1 MDWAK
6 AADFL
11 DQLAARKQDHLLDSG
26 QRASVAELSK
36 RIRSGCRAALLAD
49 EVGMGKTRIAVALI
63 AAVRHANGR
72 SAIVLPAGLGV
83 QWQKELKLFQPDDQT
98 LLPLRSYDGF
108 VAGFL
113 TEDDAEGTEKYK
125 SKHKDWLKDRRQQ
138 RELPKKGWAA
148 EKVLMISH
156 TFAAMR
162 FPNRGDGPAGGWRRE
177 LLPNVVRLLAGR
189 RRNFMRDS
197 FDRTEVSYVH
207 ASRRAARSIADTI
220 IEHNLQSDP
229 GLIDDLAGDH
239 KWLGADEY
247 KHKILRLIGYGLGQF
262 DLIVVDEAHK
272 ARGADSSLS
281 RILGPVSWEAKDPF
295 RLGMT
300 ATPVELD
307 SGQWIDT
314 LGRISGRDDDED
326 VTLLA
331 ELAEWIS
338 GYIDIVKR
346 IQIEELDNQLTLGFE
361 RTASQFQD
369 ALRPYVLRRDKRH
382 DPQVRAFQEDHGDYR
397 IVQDLKV
404 FPGTVGFTRNWL
416 RRFCAAEALSLLPQ
430 EDPRVK
436 RARLSVAQ
444 GYGLGFMPDSD
455 LEEQLPLEGEYEG
468 PQSFWL
474 NAFGGQPADIY
485 THPAIMAAVQQIE
498 AYSAQNEKVLV
509 FGRFIAPM
517 NALTRMLDA
526 REMLRRLRDGHHW
539 PAAKVRD
546 ESEPAVLAA
555 MKDPSLYVTAG
566 GIKAI
571 NQMLTERYKE
581 WSSARRTELAR
592 LHREIDALALQDD
605 IAALLVSFLRQVND
619 GEELQGDIGHLL
631 EALGERR
638 ERADAIWTGV
648 EILELFRGL
657 LTELSTDEEQE
668 DDDTLRSRLVTY
680 LQDYSGREG
689 SFARMMSG
697 ETPPQT
703 RRLLQSAF
711 NRASSWPMVLLAQSR
726 VGREGLNLHEACRTV
741 VILHAEWNPGVVEQ
755 QIGRVDRKGSCWL
768 KDLKIWHEHP
778 EGDPPRIRIHP
789 VVVSGTYDDYNWQ
802 VLKARWMELRAQL
815 HGEVLPRQNTQ
826 AAMLPE
832 IAALRNRII
841 AATPSF
847 APRDVGDE
855 CRNARTCE
863 TSIQPAFPSW
873 PRQFMTKTEDY
884 DI

>member
-1 MDWAK
+1 MDWVK

-11 DQLAARKQDHLLDSG
+11 DHLSSHQTDDLDAG
-26 QRASVAELSK
+26 QRASVAELAL
-36 RIRSGCRAALLAD
+36 RIRSGKRAALLAD

-63 AAVRHANGR
+63 TAVRHAGGR
-72 SAIVLPAGLGV
+72 AAIVLPAGLGV

-108 VAGFL
+108 IAGFL
-113 TEDDAEGTEKYK
+113 TEEDAEGTEKRK
-125 SKHKDWLKDRRQQ
+125 RKHADWLKDRRQQ
-138 RELPKKGWAA
+138 RELPKKEWAT
-148 EKVLMISH
+148 EEVLMISH

-162 FPNRGDGPAGGWRRE
+162 FPNAGDGPAGGWRRE

-197 FDRTEVSYVH
+197 FHRGEVSHVY
-207 ASRRAARSIADTI
+207 ASRRAASTIADTI
-220 IEHNLQSDP
+220 IEHNLQDDP
-229 GLIDDLAGDH
+229 DLVGDLAGDY

-281 RILGPVSWEAKDPF
+281 RILGPVSWEGNDPF

-307 SGQWIDT
+307 AGQWIDT
-314 LGRISGRDDDED
+314 LGRISGRDDGHD
-326 VTLLA
+326 VTALGDLA
-331 ELAEWIS
+331 AWIS
-338 GYIDIVKR
+338 GYVDTVKR
-346 IQIEELDNQLTLGFE
+346 IRVEELDEPLTDGFV
-361 RTASQFQD
+361 TAATRFQK

-382 DPQVRAFQEDHGDYR
+382 DPEISAFQEGHGDYR
-397 IVQDLKV
+397 VVQDLKV
-404 FPGTVGFTRNWL
+404 SPGTEGFTRDWL
-416 RRFCAAEALSLLPQ
+416 RRFCAAEALSILPQ
-430 EDPRVK
+430 NDPRVK

-444 GYGLGFMPDSD
+444 GYGFGFAPDAD
-455 LEEQLPLEGEYEG
+455 LAKHQPVKNEFEG

-474 NAFGGQPADIY
+474 DAFCGATADIY
-485 THPAIMAAVQQIE
+485 THPAILAAARLIE
-498 AYSAQNEKVLV
+498 SYAERNEKVLV

-526 REMLRRLRDGHHW
+526 REMLRRLRDGQHW

-555 MKDPSLYVTAG
+555 MNDPNLCVTAG
-566 GIKAI
+566 GITAV
-571 NQMLTERYKE
+571 NQILAERYKK

-592 LHREIDALALQDD
+592 LHREIDALAPQDD
-605 IAALLVSFLRQVND
+605 IAALLVSFLRQDDD
-619 GEELQGDIGHLL
+619 GEELQGEIGPLL
-631 EALGERR
+631 EALGDRR
-638 ERADAIWTGV
+638 ERADAPWTGV
-648 EILELFRGL
+648 EILDLFRGL
-657 LTELSTDEEQE
+657 LADLSTDEEQE
-668 DDDTLRSRLVTY
+668 NDDTLRSRLVVY

-689 SFARMMSG
+689 NFARMMSG
-697 ETPPQT
+697 ATLPQT

-741 VILHAEWNPGVVEQ
+741 VILHAEWNPGIVEQ

-768 KDLKIWHEHP
+768 HDLKSWQENAVGEP
-778 EGDPPRIRIHP
+778 QRIRIHP
-789 VVVSGTYDDYNWQ
+789 VVVSGTYDDHNWQ

-815 HGEVLPRQNTQ
+815 HGDVLPKQAKPSEALPEVEVLRQ
-826 AAMLPE
+826 
-832 IAALRNRII
+832 RIV
-841 AATPSF
+841 AATPNF
-847 APRDVGDE
+847 APRHIDNE
-855 CRNARTCE
+855 
-863 TSIQPAFPSW
+863 P
-873 PRQFMTKTEDY
+873 
-884 DI
+884 